1 MLHPT
6 KKEKDPNLAFFRLLS
21 FLLAPSIHKRVTCL
35 SVARL
40 LALYLLYSNSQ
51 PLNHEYTKKSNIK
64 TICIVHFLTVAPT
77 TV

>member
-40 LALYLLYSNSQ
+40 LELYLLYRNS
-51 PLNHEYTKKSNIK
+51 
-64 TICIVHFLTVAPT
+64 
-77 TV
+77 